1 MKHSSTLYVGLDV
14 HKESIAVAYVSDAK
28 DTEALYLGSIGTRQ
42 SDMKLIRRVHS
53 KSAQLVFVYEP
64 ALAAIGSIAISPRS
78 ASSLGGGPLAHPEET
93 RRQGQDQ
100 PARCRAARPPDALG
114 GPHPVYVPEV
124 EDEAIRDLSRAR
136 EDAIGDLKAAKYRLK
151 AFLLRQDIRYE
162 GKASWGPAHLRWLA
176 EVVCQPPRS
185 SSSSRS
191 ICGRSTNTT
200 SEWSA
205 SRPMLQEKAKGVAGQ
220 GLRSIPTGLIPHR
233 SPIPSGSAPDPPC

>member
-28 DTEALYLGSIGTRQ
+28 DAEALYLGSIGTRQ
-42 SDMKLIRRVHS
+42 SDIDKLIRRLHS

-64 ALAAIGSIAISPRS
+64 ARAAIGSIAISPRS
-78 ASSLGGGPLAHPEET
+78 ASSAGWWPPHSSRRSPAT
-93 RRQGQDQ
+93 RSRPTGAM
-100 PARCRAARPPDALG
+100 PCSSPPDALG

-176 EVVCQPPRS
+176 EVVCPTPAQQFVS
-185 SSSSRS
+185 T
-191 ICGRSTNTT
+191 CGRSTNTT
-200 SEWSA
+200 SE
-205 SRPMLQEKAKGVAGQ
+205 
-220 GLRSIPTGLIPHR
+220 
-233 SPIPSGSAPDPPC
+233 